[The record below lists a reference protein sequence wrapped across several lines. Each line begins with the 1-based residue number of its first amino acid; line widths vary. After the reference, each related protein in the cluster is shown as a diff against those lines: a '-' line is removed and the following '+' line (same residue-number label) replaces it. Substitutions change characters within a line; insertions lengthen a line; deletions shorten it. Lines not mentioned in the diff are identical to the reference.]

1 MPATVRNSTGYRR
14 ERSLI
19 YCVGSLNLVNDNPYS
34 AGVASG
40 DCPFR
45 VVPQP
50 REFVGGRRRRSR
62 TRGLACI
69 VWSVVIAAVMPIVRA
84 IRWQYLLDP
93 VGPTRFGP
101 VLRATIVGFA
111 ALALLPARAGDVIRP
126 YLVAR
131 KEGLNAASVF
141 ATVVMER
148 ALDLVAVLTLL
159 ASFVWV
165 FNGRASLPP
174 ADARRQSRY
183 RPRVAAGVVI
193 ALMAV
198 MWTLATHPER
208 IGRLVA
214 RSGSTAPASRRPRL
228 AGLARTFSEGFA
240 VAREP
245 ARPGDRRRVVV
256 SAVGE
261 HRVSGVACHPR
272 VRHSHAVPASFL
284 IQAMLVIGVA
294 VPTPGGVGS
303 FHEAYRIA
311 VTTFFHAPNDAAVRA
326 AIVLH
331 AVSFFTSLVPGVVI
345 MAHDGMSVAGL
356 GRLAGVARQKETA
369 GTASIDS
376 AQPMRQSQE
385 NREVPVLRPSGR

>member
-1 MPATVRNSTGYRR
+1 MTIRTALVTLLAIALFAWFLSRA
-14 ERSLI
+14 
-19 YCVGSLNLVNDNPYS
+19 NLS
-34 AGVASG
+34 AVANEIAHA
-40 DCPFR
+40 R
-45 VVPQP
+45 I
-50 REFVGGRRRRSR
+50 
-62 TRGLACI
+62 GLI
-69 VWSVVIAAVMPIVRA
+69 VWSVIIAAVMPFVRA
-84 IRWQYLLDP
+84 IRWRYLLDP
-93 VGPTRFGP
+93 IGPTRFGP
-101 VLRATIVGFA
+101 VLRATIIGFA

-131 KEGLNAASVF
+131 TEGLNAASVF

-159 ASFVWV
+159 ASFVWI

-174 ADARRQSRY
+174 GMLGPIEASAAL
-183 RPRVAAGVVI
+183 AAGVVI
-193 ALMAV
+193 VLMAV

-214 RSGSTAPASRRPRL
+214 RSDRLLPPRVAHVL

-245 ARPGDRRRVVV
+245 RDLAIAFVWSFPLWV
-256 SAVGE
+256 SIAFQAWLVTRAFGILILI
-261 HRVSGVACHPR
+261 
-272 VRHSHAVPASFL
+272 PASFL
-284 IQAMLVIGVA
+284 IQGMLVIGVA
-294 VPTPGGVGS
+294 VPTPGAVGS

-311 VTTFFHAPNDAAVRA
+311 VTTFFHAPNNAAVSA
-326 AIVLH
+326 ALVLH

-376 AQPMRQSQE
+376 SLPLRQ
-385 NREVPVLRPSGR
+385 GR